1 MTMNRLVHETSPYLR
16 QHATNP
22 VDWFSWGDE
31 AIAKARAERKPLF
44 VSVGYST
51 CYWCHVMERESFE
64 NEDIGAQL
72 LADFVSVK
80 VDREE
85 RPDVDDAMMAA
96 CQVYT
101 AWTQGRASGGWP
113 LTVFLEPDTL
123 RPFFAGTYFPPT
135 AAFGRTSFSD
145 LLTQIATAWR
155 ERPEVIHAQAA
166 KIFAAVEQSVDGA
179 SDETHIE
186 MSLAELAKRTA
197 QGLLTYEDAT
207 HGGFGGA
214 PKFPQPAWLELFAE
228 HSEEEPR
235 CAAALQ
241 RALRAMTLGG
251 LHDHVGGGFH
261 RYCVDALWRVPHFEK
276 MLYDSSQLVPLL
288 AAAADPWCARAVKRS
303 LMWMRREMLRSD
315 QLFHAALDA
324 EVEGR
329 EGANYLWTS
338 AEIHAALAGTGA
350 TADSDASW
358 ATNIFGLDAGTNF
371 TDPHHPQSAPSNVLF
386 LAAIPHENDWA
397 RLDRVS
403 DALLAMR
410 ATRKQ
415 PRVDDKAIL
424 GWNALAIRA
433 FAQAGRL
440 LKLPD
445 ECDQARRSFDAL
457 WTRCVECEAGETGE
471 VARVWRVKRDG
482 LVSHCAQLEDVALLA
497 HAATAV
503 HEATNELRFELMA
516 WKLVDFAVRLH
527 RDEDKRWCERP
538 GRDDWGL
545 RGRSVQDGAVA
556 GGAGTIVL
564 VLAHLATRG
573 ERAIE
578 ARTLLTHSLRVAAQA
593 CLAAPTEAGR
603 TLVAAH
609 RAVDLVWPECIESV
623 RVLGSAGDRVVEISA
638 ASEWKLEAGESSLYE
653 VVGSVEGRV
662 LLRVTDDSVSIIRVS
677 LTPCT
682 HERCLVPFT
691 LELSL
696 ASCVRVAR

>member
-166 KIFAAVEQSVDGA
+166 KIFAAVEQSIDGA

-228 HSEEEPR
+228 HAEDEPR
-235 CAAALQ
+235 CAAAL
-241 RALRAMTLGG
+241 
-251 LHDHVGGGFH
+251 
-261 RYCVDALWRVPHFEK
+261 
-276 MLYDSSQLVPLL
+276 
-288 AAAADPWCARAVKRS
+288 
-303 LMWMRREMLRSD
+303 
-315 QLFHAALDA
+315 
-324 EVEGR
+324 
-329 EGANYLWTS
+329 
-338 AEIHAALAGTGA
+338 
-350 TADSDASW
+350 
-358 ATNIFGLDAGTNF
+358 
-371 TDPHHPQSAPSNVLF
+371 
-386 LAAIPHENDWA
+386 
-397 RLDRVS
+397 
-403 DALLAMR
+403 
-410 ATRKQ
+410 
-415 PRVDDKAIL
+415 
-424 GWNALAIRA
+424 
-433 FAQAGRL
+433 
-440 LKLPD
+440 
-445 ECDQARRSFDAL
+445 
-457 WTRCVECEAGETGE
+457 
-471 VARVWRVKRDG
+471 
-482 LVSHCAQLEDVALLA
+482 
-497 HAATAV
+497 
-503 HEATNELRFELMA
+503 
-516 WKLVDFAVRLH
+516 
-527 RDEDKRWCERP
+527 
-538 GRDDWGL
+538 
-545 RGRSVQDGAVA
+545 
-556 GGAGTIVL
+556 
-564 VLAHLATRG
+564 
-573 ERAIE
+573 
-578 ARTLLTHSLRVAAQA
+578 
-593 CLAAPTEAGR
+593 
-603 TLVAAH
+603 
-609 RAVDLVWPECIESV
+609 
-623 RVLGSAGDRVVEISA
+623 
-638 ASEWKLEAGESSLYE
+638 
-653 VVGSVEGRV
+653 
-662 LLRVTDDSVSIIRVS
+662 
-677 LTPCT
+677 
-682 HERCLVPFT
+682 
-691 LELSL
+691 
-696 ASCVRVAR
+696 